1 MNKIRPYL
9 MQAAATLLTCAAVA
23 APLAVQAQTAVAT
36 TLSAQPLTGRI
47 GFVNTDRLFSE
58 TRAAVES
65 QNKLKR
71 EFSSREHQL
80 TSLGERLQKAV
91 NKFERDQ
98 ADLSE
103 AQASERRRELV
114 AMDNEFQQKRQE
126 FQEDLNNRKAEEMQA
141 LLERANRAVIW
152 IAAQDGYDVILQ
164 EVVFIKPQ
172 LNITDKVIAELDAG
186 R

>member
-1 MNKIRPYL
+1 MNKIRL
-9 MQAAATLLTCAAVA
+9 FIKHAAGALLACAAVV
-23 APLAVQAQTAVAT
+23 APLAAQSQTAVAT

-58 TRAAVES
+58 TRAAVDS

-71 EFSSREHQL
+71 EFSSREQQL
-80 TSLGERLQKAV
+80 SRLGERMQKAI
-91 NKFERDQ
+91 NQFEREH
-98 ADLSE
+98 ANLSE
-103 AQASERRRELV
+103 SQWNERRRELT
-114 AMDNEFQQKRQE
+114 AMDSEFQQKRQE

-141 LLERANRAVIW
+141 LLERANRAVIR
-152 IAAQDGYDVILQ
+152 IATQEGYDVILQ

>member
-47 GFVNTDRLFSE
+47 GVVNTDRLFSE

-71 EFSSREHQL
+71 EFSSREHPL
-80 TSLGERLQKAV
+80 TNLGERLQKAV

-141 LLERANRAVIW
+141 LLERANRAVIR